1 MKKSVVIDTN
11 LIFSALLAQMSAIR
25 ETLLDDSIT
34 FYAPNYII
42 AEIFRHQRKMLK
54 FTKLSEVEF
63 FSFFNSIVENVK
75 FVPLSFISIESR
87 QQAYDLCQGIDLKDI
102 PFVALSLE
110 LDAPLFTGDNKL
122 KNGLSAKGFDNFYVR
137 Q

>member
-1 MKKSVVIDTN
+1 MKKNVVIDTN
-11 LIFSALLAQMSAIR
+11 LIFSSLLAPMSAIR
-25 ETLLDDSIT
+25 EILLDESVT
-34 FYAPNYII
+34 FYAPNFII
-42 AEIFRHQRKMLK
+42 VEIFKHQRKMLK

-87 QQAYDLCQGIDLKDI
+87 QKAYNLCQGIDLKDI

-110 LDAPLFTGDNKL
+110 LDAPLFTGDTKL
-122 KNGLSAKGFDNFYVR
+122 KNGLLAKGFDKFYLMK
-137 Q
+137 